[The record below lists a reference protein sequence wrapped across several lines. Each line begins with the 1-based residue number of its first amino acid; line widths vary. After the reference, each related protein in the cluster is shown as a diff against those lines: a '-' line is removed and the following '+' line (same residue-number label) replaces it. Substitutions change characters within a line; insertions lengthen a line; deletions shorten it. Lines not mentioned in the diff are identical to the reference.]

1 MSKVMIQG
9 QAEEI
14 LKEASTKLGFSSN
27 TEAVR
32 YAIGL
37 LKMAVD
43 AKDKNLEIAMVDS
56 EDQIKYKIAG
66 MR

>member
-9 QAEEI
+9 QADEM
-14 LKEASTKLGFSSN
+14 LKEASQELGFANN

-37 LKMAVD
+37 LKMAAD
-43 AKDKNLEIAMVDS
+43 AKGKDLELAMVDH
-56 EDQIKYKIAG
+56 DDHIKYRVAG
-66 MR
+66 R

>member
-1 MSKVMIQG
+1 MSKIMIQG
-9 QAEEI
+9 QAEKM
-14 LKEASTKLGFSSN
+14 LKEASEELGFSNN

-37 LKMAVD
+37 LKMA
-43 AKDKNLEIAMVDS
+43 AKDKNLELARVDR
-56 EDQIKYKIAG
+56 DDHIKYKVAG